1 MYTLWK
7 DVSAG
12 DGGAVLEPEERNPPS
27 SPEEKKKVQKEGNFP
42 VRAFELRASGLH
54 SPCQKIQLSLKTLFP
69 KKETS
74 VCSWRLGKEK
84 QNSVIKVGG
93 GLAVRREG
101 MEEGVFCSALCIT
114 IRCSNSFDS
123 TVLFPVIAKTL
134 ARG

>member
-1 MYTLWK
+1 MKFTCH
-7 DVSAG
+7 G
-12 DGGAVLEPEERNPPS
+12 
-27 SPEEKKKVQKEGNFP
+27 
-42 VRAFELRASGLH
+42 LRASSFRTPLA
-54 SPCQKIQLSLKTLFP
+54 LSENSTFSQNTP

-74 VCSWRLGKEK
+74 VCSWRLGEEK

-93 GLAVRREG
+93 GLAVEMEG

-114 IRCSNSFDS
+114 IRCSDSFDS